1 MNNFDFLVIGAG
13 IAGASVAAQ
22 LASKAQVA
30 LLEMEERPG
39 YHTTGRSAAA
49 YEPNYGPRPLLALS
63 RAGYPFFTNPP
74 RDFSELP
81 IFTRRGSLVIEAK
94 GQENV
99 SEAFLSGDSKLTVMS
114 ETEMLKAYP
123 ILRRGYA
130 NRGFYDDGTG
140 DLDVGLLH
148 QGFLKWFKQRGGK
161 LFCNAG
167 AQEIK
172 KVGGLWQVITPAG
185 TFSAPAVINAA
196 GAWGDKVAMMAG
208 VAAIG
213 LQPKRRSMAVIPGP
227 ADADFMSWPF
237 VVDCAESWYSKPQ
250 SGKLL
255 VSSADATPVEPHDA
269 YADDEAI
276 AIGIDRFM
284 TATTLDVNRV
294 EHTWGGLRSFA
305 RDKYPVAGFDPTAEG
320 FFWLVGQGGNGIQS
334 SDGLSRLAA
343 ALALREAVPED
354 ILAQGLIMAD
364 VLHERFRT

>member
-1 MNNFDFLVIGAG
+1 MNNFDFIVVGAG

-22 LASKAQVA
+22 LAAKAQVA

-63 RAGYPFFTNPP
+63 RAGIGFFKAPP
-74 RDFSELP
+74 PDFSETP
-81 IFTRRGSLVIEAK
+81 VFTQRGSLVIEAK
-94 GQENV
+94 GQENAAQ
-99 SEAFLSGDSKLTVMS
+99 SFLSADSKLQVMS
-114 ETEMLKAYP
+114 EAEMLALYP

-148 QGFLKWFKQRGGK
+148 QGFLKWFKKRGGR
-161 LFCNAG
+161 LACNAG
-167 AQEIK
+167 AQAITK
-172 KVGGLWQVITPAG
+172 AGKLWQVSTPQG
-185 TFSAPAVINAA
+185 TFTAPVVINAS
-196 GAWGDKVAMMAG
+196 GAWGDKVAAMAG
-208 VAAIG
+208 VAPIG
-213 LQPKRRSMAVIPGP
+213 LTPKRRSMAVVAGP
-227 ADADFMSWPF
+227 QGSDFMAWPF
-237 VVDCAESWYSKPQ
+237 VVDCEESWYSKPQ

-276 AIGIDRFM
+276 AVGIDRFM
-284 TATTLDVNRV
+284 TATTLEVTRV

-305 RDKYPVAGFDPTAEG
+305 PDKFPVCGFDPTAEG

-343 ALALREAVPED
+343 ALAQHEAPPAD
-354 ILAQGLIMAD
+354 IMAQGLILAD
-364 VLHERFRT
+364 VLPERFRT